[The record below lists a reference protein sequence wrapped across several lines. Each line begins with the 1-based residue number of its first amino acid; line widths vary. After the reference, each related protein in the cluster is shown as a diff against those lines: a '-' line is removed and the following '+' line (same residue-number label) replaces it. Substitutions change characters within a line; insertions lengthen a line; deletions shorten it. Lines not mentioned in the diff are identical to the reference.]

1 MLSSSRCAVPLI
13 VLPVIFNSIDVIL
26 APASPFSPL
35 RFLNV
40 KLRLL
45 SSIVTPTEGV
55 PIFASTLA
63 VAPVID
69 ESPQPLDLGNTTIFA
84 AETAVLLIMRIII
97 PEGTSRSIIR
107 FLGLSSGITS

>member
-1 MLSSSRCAVPLI
+1 M
-13 VLPVIFNSIDVIL
+13 
-26 APASPFSPL
+26 
-35 RFLNV
+35 

-84 AETAVLLIMRIII
+84 AKTAVLLIMRIII